1 MLGHVQ
7 RGGSPTAYDRLLGS
21 RLGAAAVEARAKKR
35 SGIMVGVS
43 GGRFESYPLE
53 EVAARTRRL
62 DEETYELA
70 LNLSGLRR
78 RNEQGKS
85 S

>member
-43 GGRFESYPLE
+43 GGGFESYPLE